1 MFKGYWDMGARI
13 QGNGYAMK
21 ANGNESHYFCAAKL
35 FTKRKIRI
43 QMCHNVNNYVKH
55 LNIFNQI

>member
-1 MFKGYWDMGARI
+1 MGARI